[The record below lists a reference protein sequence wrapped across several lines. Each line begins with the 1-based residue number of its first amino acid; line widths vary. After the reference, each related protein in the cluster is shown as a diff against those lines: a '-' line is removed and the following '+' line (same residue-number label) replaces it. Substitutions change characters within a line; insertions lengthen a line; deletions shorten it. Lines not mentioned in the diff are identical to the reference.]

1 MKQRVNQSL
10 SALVFTIAMGLSQ
23 LAAAADTGEELRGEA
38 RDAWILGKVETV
50 LTLNSEISA
59 FAIDTDVNDGVVELS
74 GQVEDDIDR
83 DLAAE
88 LARGVSGVKRV
99 DNQIEVTGKPGLVSQ
114 AGASVADK
122 GNDLV
127 RWVEDATTTATVK
140 SKLLANSNTKG
151 LKINVDTSED
161 VVTLQGEVETEE
173 EKALAAQIAA
183 TIGAVKRVDNRLVV
197 MD

>member
-1 MKQRVNQSL
+1 MKQQGYQSIT
-10 SALVFTIAMGLSQ
+10 ALLFAVAMGMAQ
-23 LAAAADTGEELRGEA
+23 LAAANDAGSKLTGEA

-50 LTLNSEISA
+50 LALNAEVSA
-59 FAIDTDVNDGVVELS
+59 FGIDTDVQDGVVELS
-74 GQVEDDIDR
+74 GQVENHIDR

-88 LARGVSGVKRV
+88 LARGVVGVERV
-99 DNQIEVTGKPGLVSQ
+99 DNQIEVTGEPGLVSQ
-114 AGASVADK
+114 AGKSVADT

-127 RWVEDATTTATVK
+127 RWVEDATTTAAVK

-173 EKALAAQIAA
+173 EKALAGQIAA
-183 TIGAVKRVDNRLVV
+183 NVGDVKRVDNRLIVIE
-197 MD
+197 